1 MPMTTPDR
9 IALHAV
15 LAVELAEGSVP
26 ARLTLDRDAADTLA
40 AHVAADLVALL
51 PGVQHARLLLG
62 GTLLDPAEV
71 LRPGFPVHAA
81 LEELAVRMPRTAA
94 VVAFGS
100 HEGRMPI
107 AALMPDAALRGSV
120 LRVLPLVLETGAEH
134 APALGAA
141 LESELAAR
149 GEAGT
154 LTADGLMRA
163 LGARFAHARYLT
175 QADLLALVCVQYE
188 HRGLAPFWQ
197 LIEAAL
203 LTPDRV
209 EETLS
214 PRGLRCCWDGRAV
227 RSETPAAWM
236 QHRDPA
242 DADDAA
248 HAYAGAV
255 FELRQAAALA
265 GAHGLALAFDAAE
278 GDAALGYAIETIADP
293 RAELGV
299 PQLIA
304 HPAPGLGVVAVT
316 AVQTR
321 PGGAHLL
328 AIATPLRS
336 DALPAICAALAA
348 RYAAAATPQ
357 HQPRLQLDANG
368 RPAVVAG
375 PAVH

>member
-1 MPMTTPDR
+1 MTSPAP

-15 LAVELAEGSVP
+15 LAVELAADSVP
-26 ARLTLDRDAADTLA
+26 ARLTLDRDAAETLA
-40 AHVAADLVALL
+40 AHVAADLAALL
-51 PGVQHARLLLG
+51 PGVQQARLLLG
-62 GTLLDPAEV
+62 GALLDAAEV
-71 LRPGFPVHAA
+71 LRPGFPAHAM
-81 LEELAVRMPRTAA
+81 LEELAVRVPRVAT

-100 HEGRMPI
+100 HDGRMPV
-107 AALMPDAALRGSV
+107 ATLMPDPALRGSA
-120 LRVLPLVLETGAEH
+120 LRVLPLVLETDAEH

-163 LGARFAHARYLT
+163 LGAQFAHARYLT
-175 QADLLALVCVQYE
+175 QADLLALACVQYE
-188 HRGLAPFWQ
+188 HRGLAPLWQ

-203 LTPDRV
+203 LTPERS
-209 EETLS
+209 ERTLS
-214 PRGLRCCWDGRAV
+214 PRGMSWRWDGRAV

-236 QHRDPA
+236 RHRDPA
-242 DADDAA
+242 ADDAA

-265 GAHGLALAFDAAE
+265 SAHGLALAFDDAE
-278 GDAALGYAIETIADP
+278 GDAAQGYAIETVADP
-293 RAELGV
+293 RTELGV
-299 PQLIA
+299 PQLVA

-316 AVQTR
+316 AVQDR
-321 PGGAHLL
+321 PGGTHLL

-336 DALPAICAALAA
+336 DALPTACAALAA
-348 RYAAAATPQ
+348 RYAAAVTPQ
-357 HQPRLQLDANG
+357 HLPRLQLDANG

-375 PAVH
+375 PLVH

>member
-1 MPMTTPDR
+1 MSSTAP

-26 ARLTLDRDAADTLA
+26 ARLTLDRDAAETLA
-40 AHVAADLVALL
+40 AYVAADLAAML

-62 GTLLDPAEV
+62 GALLDPAEV

-81 LEELAVRMPRTAA
+81 LEELAVRVPRTAA

-100 HEGRMPI
+100 HDGRMPI
-107 AALMPDAALRGSV
+107 ATLMPDAALRGSA
-120 LRVLPLVLETGAEH
+120 LRVLPLVLETDAEH

-149 GEAGT
+149 GEAGA

-163 LGARFAHARYLT
+163 LGAHFAHARYLT

-209 EETLS
+209 EATLS
-214 PRGLRCCWDGRAV
+214 PRGLRCRWDRGTV
-227 RSETPAAWM
+227 RIETPAAWM
-236 QHRDPA
+236 QHRDHA
-242 DADDAA
+242 DDDAA

-278 GDAALGYAIETIADP
+278 GDAALGYAIETSADP

-299 PQLIA
+299 PQLVA
-304 HPAPGLGVVAVT
+304 HSAPGLGVVAIT
-316 AVQTR
+316 AVQAQ

-336 DALPAICAALAA
+336 DALPATCAALAA
-348 RYAAAATPQ
+348 RYAAAVTPQ
-357 HQPRLQLDANG
+357 HQPRLLLDANG

-375 PAVH
+375 PVVH

>member
-1 MPMTTPDR
+1 MSNTAP

-26 ARLTLDRDAADTLA
+26 ARLMLDRDAAEALA

-62 GTLLDPAEV
+62 GALLDPAEV
-71 LRPGFPVHAA
+71 LRPGFPAHAA
-81 LEELAVRMPRTAA
+81 LEELAARVPRAAA

-107 AALMPDAALRGSV
+107 AALMPDPALRESA

-141 LESELAAR
+141 LESELATR
-149 GEAGT
+149 GEAGM
-154 LTADGLMRA
+154 LAADGLMRA

-203 LTPDRV
+203 LTPGRV

-214 PRGLRCCWDGRAV
+214 PRGLHWRWDGRAV
-227 RSETPAAWM
+227 RSETAAAWM

-242 DADDAA
+242 DTTDAA

-265 GAHGLALAFDAAE
+265 GAHGLTLGFDAAE
-278 GDAALGYAIETIADP
+278 GDAALGYAIETVADP
-293 RAELGV
+293 LAGLGV
-299 PQLIA
+299 PQLVA

-316 AVQTR
+316 AAQAR

-328 AIATPLRS
+328 AIATPLRG
-336 DALPAICAALAA
+336 DALPATCAALAA
-348 RYAAAATPQ
+348 RYAAAVTPQ

-368 RPAVVAG
+368 RPAVSAG

>member
-1 MPMTTPDR
+1 MNRTAP

-15 LAVELAEGSVP
+15 LAVELTEGSVP

-40 AHVAADLVALL
+40 AHVAADLAALL

-62 GTLLDPAEV
+62 GALLDPAEV

-81 LEELAVRMPRTAA
+81 LEELAVRVPRTAA

-100 HEGRMPI
+100 HDGRMPI
-107 AALMPDAALRGSV
+107 ATLMPDAALRGSV
-120 LRVLPLVLETGAEH
+120 LRVLPLVLETDAEH

-141 LESELAAR
+141 LESELATR
-149 GEAGT
+149 GEAGM
-154 LTADGLMRA
+154 LAADGLMRA

-209 EETLS
+209 EKTLS
-214 PRGLRCCWDGRAV
+214 PRGLHCRWDGRGV
-227 RSETPAAWM
+227 RIETPAAWM

-242 DADDAA
+242 DDDAA

-265 GAHGLALAFDAAE
+265 GAHGLTLAFDAAE
-278 GDAALGYAIETIADP
+278 GDAALGYALETVAAA
-293 RAELGV
+293 RAELGA

-316 AVQTR
+316 AVQAR
-321 PGGAHLL
+321 PSGAHLL
-328 AIATPLRS
+328 AIATPLRG
-336 DALPAICAALAA
+336 DALPATCAALAA
-348 RYAAAATPQ
+348 RYAAAVTPQ

-368 RPAVVAG
+368 RPAVSAG

>member
-1 MPMTTPDR
+1 MSNTAP

-26 ARLTLDRDAADTLA
+26 ARLTLDRDAAEALA

-62 GTLLDPAEV
+62 GALLDPAEV

-81 LEELAVRMPRTAA
+81 LEELAVRVPRTAA

-107 AALMPDAALRGSV
+107 AALMPDAALRGSA

-149 GEAGT
+149 GEAGA

-163 LGARFAHARYLT
+163 VGARFAHARYLT

-214 PRGLRCCWDGRAV
+214 PRGLHCRWDGRAM

-242 DADDAA
+242 DDDAA

-265 GAHGLALAFDAAE
+265 GAHGLALTFDAAE
-278 GDAALGYAIETIADP
+278 GDAALGYAIETVADP
-293 RAELGV
+293 RAGLGV

-316 AVQTR
+316 VVQAQ

-328 AIATPLRS
+328 AIATPLRG
-336 DALPAICAALAA
+336 DALPATCAALAA
-348 RYAAAATPQ
+348 RYAAAGTLQ

-368 RPAVVAG
+368 RPTVIAG